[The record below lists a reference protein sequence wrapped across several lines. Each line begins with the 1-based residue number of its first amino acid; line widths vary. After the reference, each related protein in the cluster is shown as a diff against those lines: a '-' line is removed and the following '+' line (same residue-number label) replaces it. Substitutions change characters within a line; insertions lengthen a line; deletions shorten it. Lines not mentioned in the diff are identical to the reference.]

1 MVEINYDYLRGELF
15 KYVDK
20 DALVAELKAA
30 GAKDLNPFKYNNV
43 GVPVG
48 FSEAL
53 LNVKGMSYLLL
64 EYSYWLL
71 EKICAD
77 AGEIGAGKEKRKA
90 LVQILD
96 NAVKCNPVLEL
107 VDGKIIGIA
116 VDFLV
121 DGMNKKYGKDWIKHM
136 PHPTLAGLPA
146 PAAPPEPPA
155 VEDEKE
161 PEPEKSGAKKGKS
174 K

>member
-1 MVEINYDYLRGELF
+1 MEINYDYLRGELF

-77 AGEIGAGKEKRKA
+77 AGEIGAGGEKRKA

-121 DGMNKKYGKDWIKHM
+121 DGMNKKYGKDWINHVPK
-136 PHPTLAGLPA
+136 PSLAGLPH
-146 PAAPPEPPA
+146 PPA
-155 VEDEKE
+155 TDDTKE
-161 PEPEKSGAKKGKS
+161 PDPEKSGKKGKS